1 MPKTKYRLP
10 WIEPEKIGRPRWT
23 HFNPVIAG
31 QAEEIYEP
39 LRDYSATVYNA
50 ALALQILFSIP
61 IGGSYTPTGGTTGFQ
76 KTRYHTNLKKQGELP
91 NPQKFQVEGMFV
103 QIHPNTTPSDA
114 KAFLSQELVTFT
126 IGADDK
132 RYVESPPLLLG
143 GGNSVHI
150 SGFMF
155 QTTAADAYNIA
166 TANGWEVTRNIHV
179 LGEDVA
185 SGAQIIEQGQ
195 SFQIVEDPT
204 QDTGDSAY
212 TTNANTT
219 KPPGTGVR
227 CFYFLPG
234 HWLRGVQ

>member
-1 MPKTKYRLP
+1 MRSKYGLP
-10 WIEPEKIGRPRWT
+10 LIEPEAIGRPKWT
-23 HFNPVIAG
+23 HFNPVVGG

-39 LRDYSATVYNA
+39 LRDYSAVHYGQ

-61 IGGSYTPTGGTTGFQ
+61 IGGSYTPVGASTAFQ

-91 NPQKFQVEGMFV
+91 NPQKFQCEGLFV
-103 QIHPNTTPSDA
+103 QIHPSTTPNDA
-114 KAFLSQELVTFT
+114 KGFLSQELVTFT

-132 RYVESPPLLLG
+132 RYVESPPFLLG
-143 GGNSVHI
+143 GGNSVLI
-150 SGFMF
+150 SGTMF
-155 QTTAADAYNIA
+155 QTTANDSFQYSVM
-166 TANGWEVTRNIHV
+166 NGWPIARNIHV

-195 SFQIVEDPT
+195 SFQITEDPT
-204 QDTGDSAY
+204 QDTGDAAY
-212 TTNANTT
+212 TCDANTT

-227 CFYFLPG
+227 AFYFIPG